1 MKECITCSC
10 LLTDNNWTT
19 TCKLNYVNKC
29 KDCISIEKKAY
40 QKRWREKN
48 RELCVVRA
56 QQSKAKVRLENPMKS
71 RASDA
76 YSNSRTRAKKQGMSF
91 DLTSAYVL
99 SLLESTPICPYF
111 GYVLTY
117 TVGDGKTLASLDR
130 IDSSKGYTQDNVQI
144 ISYFAN
150 LMKSSATQEE
160 LVLFAKG
167 ILKIK
172 V

>member
-10 LLTDNNWTT
+10 LLTDDNWTP

-29 KDCISIEKKAY
+29 KECIKIEKREY

-48 RELCVVRA
+48 RELSVA
-56 QQSKAKVRLENPMKS
+56 KTQKFKAKLRLENPMKS
-71 RASDA
+71 RASCA
-76 YSNSRTRAKKQGMSF
+76 YNDSRKRAKKHGMAF
-91 DLTSAYVL
+91 NLTSEYIL
-99 SLLESTPICPYF
+99 NLLENTPVCPYL

-117 TVGDGKTLASLDR
+117 AVGKDKTLASLDR
-130 IDSSKGYTQDNVQI
+130 IDSSKGYTQDNIQI